1 MLFNRKLLALKVPS
15 YYHLNKK
22 LFDVLER
29 SVYGWRE
36 ELGVLDQWCAYCFWF

>member
-1 MLFNRKLLALKVPS
+1 MLFDRNLLALKVFS
-15 YYHLNKK
+15 NYHLIKK

>member
-1 MLFNRKLLALKVPS
+1 MLFDRKLLALKSLS

-36 ELGVLDQWCAYCFWF
+36 ELGVLDQWCSYCFWF